1 MKRVIL
7 TKARDAD
14 ASEGDGASASP
25 DSVAIG
31 LSALGLAWTP
41 VHWPL
46 IEISPVT
53 DEPTVARLQVAWQD
67 WSRWQ
72 AAIWVSAAAARHFF
86 NHRPPG
92 HEWGEVK
99 AWCTG
104 PGTAKALLS
113 LGVPA
118 HDLIHPDERSLQWD
132 SEALWELVK
141 NNLRV
146 NAPVLR
152 VRGRDHQHGEVEG
165 QGRDWLADRLQER
178 GINFHS
184 VAAYERGM
192 PNWTPS
198 QRHEAL
204 QALCDGSVWWFT
216 SSQAVEHLAQ
226 LLPGASF
233 SSARAV
239 VTHPRIAKACEA
251 QAWGQVLLSS
261 PDAASVLK
269 SIKSSE

>member
-7 TKARDAD
+7 TKAKDAD
-14 ASEGDGASASP
+14 ASEGDGPTGSP
-25 DSVAIG
+25 DSAE
-31 LSALGLAWTP
+31 LGWPELGWAWTP

-46 IEISPVT
+46 IEIAPVT
-53 DEPTVARLQVAWQD
+53 DSPTVARLQGAWRD

-86 NHRPPG
+86 SHRPAG

-104 PGTAKALLS
+104 PGTAKALLG

-118 HDLIHPDERSLQWD
+118 HCLIHPDERSPQWD

-141 NNLRV
+141 NNLHA

-152 VRGRDHQHGEVEG
+152 VRGRDHQHGEVQG
-165 QGRDWLADRLQER
+165 QGRDWLADRLLER
-178 GINFHS
+178 DIDFHS

-192 PNWTPS
+192 PNWAPS
-198 QRHEAL
+198 QRQEAV
-204 QALCDGSVWWFT
+204 QALTDGSVWWFT
-216 SSQAVEHLAQ
+216 SSQAVEHLTQ
-226 LLPGASF
+226 LLPGVSF
-233 SSARAV
+233 SRARAV
-239 VTHPRIAKACEA
+239 VTHPRIAKACES